1 MITKEWFK
9 YHSFFICIFA
19 NNFID
24 MINQVYTTVLAIINK
39 DNRGYVSPLEFNL
52 YAELAQMSLFE
63 ELFHKY
69 AKSIV
74 KQNARM
80 YHSEF
85 SDIPKHI
92 REVFDM
98 FVSEGDL
105 ARLSPGVYKFTPNDF
120 YRGIK
125 FEIINGSQ
133 DIFSNRIE
141 IEEVSKLEI
150 TKLLNNNLIAP
161 TIEYPVCISVD
172 GEYRVFPILDIT
184 IKLIGT
190 YIRKPKTPKWTYQNI
205 GGNPL
210 FNQSS
215 LDYQDFELPEQ
226 FFSDLVVKILGYAG
240 VEIREAD
247 IIQVSQGMEV
257 NNNNQEQL

>member
-1 MITKEWFK
+1 
-9 YHSFFICIFA
+9 
-19 NNFID
+19 

-39 DNRGYVSPLEFNL
+39 DNRGYVTPLEFNL

-69 AKSIV
+69 SKSIV

-92 REVFDM
+92 REVLDI
-98 FVSEGDL
+98 
-105 ARLSPGVYKFTPNDF
+105 FTNECGLNLISGIWYPNVNDF
-120 YRGIK
+120 YRLVKIDYNNK
-125 FEIINGSQ
+125 ELEEI
-133 DIFSNRIE
+133 
-141 IEEVSKLEI
+141 SKLDI
-150 TKLLNNNLIAP
+150 NKVLNNNLVSP
-161 TIEYPVCISVD
+161 TLQYPAYTSLNGGYRLYPTSVD
-172 GEYRVFPILDIT
+172 GKESLV
-184 IKLIGT
+184 T
-190 YIRKPKTPKWTYQNI
+190 YIRKPKNPKWTYQTVS
-205 GGNPL
+205 GNPL
-210 FNQSS
+210 FNPSA
-215 LDYQDFELPEQ
+215 LDYQDFELPESM
-226 FFSDLVVKILGYAG
+226 FSDLVIKILGYAG

>member
-1 MITKEWFK
+1 
-9 YHSFFICIFA
+9 
-19 NNFID
+19 

-69 AKSIV
+69 SKSIV

-92 REVFDM
+92 REVLDIFT
-98 FVSEGDL
+98 SETNLSLDTDL
-105 ARLSPGVYKFTPNDF
+105 WRPLATDF
-120 YRGIK
+120 YRAIK
-125 FEIINGSQ
+125 IDYNQNELEEI
-133 DIFSNRIE
+133 
-141 IEEVSKLEI
+141 SKLDI
-150 TKLLNNNLIAP
+150 NRVLNNNLIAP
-161 TIEYPVCISVD
+161 TLQYPAYISLNGGYRLYPTIID
-172 GEYRVFPILDIT
+172 GEDVIL
-184 IKLIGT
+184 T
-190 YIRKPKTPKWTYQNI
+190 YIRKPRQPKWTYQVV

-210 FNQSS
+210 YNPTAN
-215 LDYQDFELPEQ
+215 DYQDFELPESM
-226 FFSDLVVKILGYAG
+226 FNDLVLKILGYAG

-247 IIQVSQGMEV
+247 IIQLAQSVEASNT
-257 NNNNQEQL
+257 NNEQL

>member
-1 MITKEWFK
+1 
-9 YHSFFICIFA
+9 
-19 NNFID
+19 

-69 AKSIV
+69 SKSIV

-92 REVFDM
+92 REVIDIFT
-98 FVSEGDL
+98 SETGISYSNPDL
-105 ARLSPGVYKFTPNDF
+105 LWYPQANDF
-120 YRGIK
+120 YRHVFMYIK
-125 FEIINGSQ
+125 NGG
-133 DIFSNRIE
+133 DF
-141 IEEVSKLEI
+141 EEVSKMEI
-150 TKLLNNNLIAP
+150 NRVLNNNLIAP
-161 TIEYPVCISVD
+161 TLQYPVYISLN
-172 GEYRVFPILDIT
+172 GGYRLYPNT
-184 IKLIGT
+184 INGGNVSLT
-190 YIRKPKTPKWTYQNI
+190 YIRKPKQPKWTYQVV

-210 FNQSS
+210 YNPTATDF
-215 LDYQDFELPEQ
+215 QDFELPESM
-226 FFSDLVVKILGYAG
+226 FSDLVVKILGYAG

-247 IIQVSQGMEV
+247 IIQLAQATEAS
-257 NNNNQEQL
+257 NSNTEQL

>member
-1 MITKEWFK
+1 
-9 YHSFFICIFA
+9 
-19 NNFID
+19 

-39 DNRGYVSPLEFNL
+39 DNRGYVTPLEFNL

-92 REVFDM
+92 REVLDI
-98 FVSEGDL
+98 
-105 ARLSPGVYKFTPNDF
+105 FTNESALVDNSGILYPSATDF
-120 YRGIK
+120 YRLIK
-125 FEIINGSQ
+125 IDYNQTEV
-133 DIFSNRIE
+133 
-141 IEEVSKLEI
+141 EEVSKLEI
-150 TKLLNNNLIAP
+150 NRVLNNNLIQP
-161 TIEYPVCISVD
+161 TVQYPVCIAINGGYKVYPTTLTLSN
-172 GEYRVFPILDIT
+172 
-184 IKLIGT
+184 IKAT
-190 YIRKPKTPKWTYQNI
+190 YIRKPKQPNWTYQVI

-210 FNQSS
+210 FNPTAV
-215 LDYQDFELPEQ
+215 DYQDFELPGSM
-226 FFSDLVVKILGYAG
+226 FSDLVIKILGYAG

-247 IIQVSQGMEV
+247 IIQVSQGMEA

>member
-69 AKSIV
+69 SKSIV

-80 YHSEF
+80 YHSEY

-92 REVFDM
+92 REVIDVFTNECKLSQNL
-98 FVSEGDL
+98 VSL
-105 ARLSPGVYKFTPNDF
+105 LWYPNTTDF
-120 YRGIK
+120 YRLIK
-125 FEIINGSQ
+125 IDYLQKELEEI
-133 DIFSNRIE
+133 
-141 IEEVSKLEI
+141 SKLEVNRV
-150 TKLLNNNLIAP
+150 LNNNLIAP
-161 TIEYPVCISVD
+161 TLQYPAYISLN
-172 GEYRVFPILDIT
+172 GGYRLYPTT
-184 IKLIGT
+184 IVGANADVT
-190 YIRKPKTPKWTYQNI
+190 YIRKPKQPKWTYQVV

-210 FNQSS
+210 FNPTAT
-215 LDYQDFELPEQ
+215 DYQDFEFPESM
-226 FFSDLVVKILGYAG
+226 FNDLVVKILGYAG

>member
-1 MITKEWFK
+1 
-9 YHSFFICIFA
+9 
-19 NNFID
+19 

-69 AKSIV
+69 SKSIV

-92 REVFDM
+92 REVIDIFT
-98 FVSEGDL
+98 SETGISYSNTDL
-105 ARLSPGVYKFTPNDF
+105 LWYPQANDF
-120 YRGIK
+120 YRHVFMYIK
-125 FEIINGSQ
+125 NGG
-133 DIFSNRIE
+133 DF
-141 IEEVSKLEI
+141 EEVSKMEI
-150 TKLLNNNLIAP
+150 NRVLNNNLIAP
-161 TIEYPVCISVD
+161 TLQYPVYISLN
-172 GEYRVFPILDIT
+172 GGYRLYPNT
-184 IKLIGT
+184 INGGNVSLT
-190 YIRKPKTPKWTYQNI
+190 YIRKPKQPKWTYQVV

-210 FNQSS
+210 YNPTATDF
-215 LDYQDFELPEQ
+215 QDFELPESM
-226 FFSDLVVKILGYAG
+226 FSDLVVKILGYAG

-247 IIQVSQGMEV
+247 IIQLAQATEAS
-257 NNNNQEQL
+257 NSNTEQL

>member
-1 MITKEWFK
+1 
-9 YHSFFICIFA
+9 
-19 NNFID
+19 

-39 DNRGYVSPLEFNL
+39 DNRGYVTPLEFNL

-63 ELFHKY
+63 DLFHKY

-92 REVFDM
+92 REIIDIFT
-98 FVSEGDL
+98 SETGISYSSTNLLWYPQAD
-105 ARLSPGVYKFTPNDF
+105 DF
-120 YRGIK
+120 YRHVFMYVKGGND
-125 FEIINGSQ
+125 F
-133 DIFSNRIE
+133 
-141 IEEVSKLEI
+141 EEVSKMDI
-150 TKLLNNNLIAP
+150 NRILNNNLIAP
-161 TIEYPVCISVD
+161 TSQYPVYISLN
-172 GEYRVFPILDIT
+172 GGYRLYPTT
-184 IKLIGT
+184 INGANVSLI
-190 YIRKPKTPKWTYQNI
+190 YIRKPKQPNWTYQVI

-210 FNQSS
+210 FNPTAT
-215 LDYQDFELPEQ
+215 DYQDFELPESM
-226 FFSDLVVKILGYAG
+226 FSDLVIKILGYAG

-247 IIQVSQGMEV
+247 IIQVSQGMEA

>member
-1 MITKEWFK
+1 
-9 YHSFFICIFA
+9 
-19 NNFID
+19 

-69 AKSIV
+69 SKSIV

-80 YHSEF
+80 YHSEY

-92 REVFDM
+92 REVIDV
-98 FVSEGDL
+98 FVSE
-105 ARLSPGVYKFTPNDF
+105 AYLSLVLNSGNIYEYLVSDF

-125 FEIINGSQ
+125 IDRLSSGS
-133 DIFSNRIE
+133 DSFSGRKE
-141 IEEVSKLEI
+141 VEEVSKLEI

-161 TIEYPVCISVD
+161 TSEYPIYI
-172 GEYRVFPILDIT
+172 GINGKYRIFPIDSIS
-184 IKLIGT
+184 KVIGT
-190 YIRKPKTPKWTYQNI
+190 YIRKPKQPKWTYQVV

-210 FNQSS
+210 FNPTAT
-215 LDYQDFELPEQ
+215 DYQDFELPDSM
-226 FFSDLVVKILGYAG
+226 FNDLVVKILGYAG

>member
-1 MITKEWFK
+1 
-9 YHSFFICIFA
+9 
-19 NNFID
+19 

-69 AKSIV
+69 SKSIV

-92 REVFDM
+92 REVIDIFT
-98 FVSEGDL
+98 SETGISYSST
-105 ARLSPGVYKFTPNDF
+105 RLLWYPQANDF
-120 YRGIK
+120 YRHVFMYIK
-125 FEIINGSQ
+125 NGG
-133 DIFSNRIE
+133 DF
-141 IEEVSKLEI
+141 EEVSKMEI
-150 TKLLNNNLIAP
+150 NRVLNNNLIAP
-161 TIEYPVCISVD
+161 TLQYPVYISLN
-172 GEYRVFPILDIT
+172 GGYRLYPTT
-184 IKLIGT
+184 INGTNVSLT
-190 YIRKPKTPKWTYQNI
+190 YIRKPKQPKWTYQVV

-210 FNQSS
+210 YNPTATDF
-215 LDYQDFELPEQ
+215 QDFELPESM
-226 FFSDLVVKILGYAG
+226 FSDLVVKILGYAG

-247 IIQVSQGMEV
+247 IIQLAQATEAS
-257 NNNNQEQL
+257 NSNTEQL

>member
-1 MITKEWFK
+1 
-9 YHSFFICIFA
+9 
-19 NNFID
+19 

-39 DNRGYVSPLEFNL
+39 DNRGYVTPLEFNL

-92 REVFDM
+92 REVLDI
-98 FVSEGDL
+98 
-105 ARLSPGVYKFTPNDF
+105 FTNESALVDNSGILYPSATDF
-120 YRGIK
+120 YRLIK
-125 FEIINGSQ
+125 IDYNQTEV
-133 DIFSNRIE
+133 
-141 IEEVSKLEI
+141 EEVSKLEI
-150 TKLLNNNLIAP
+150 NRVLNNNLIQP
-161 TIEYPVCISVD
+161 TVQYPVCVAINGGYKVYPTTLTLSN
-172 GEYRVFPILDIT
+172 
-184 IKLIGT
+184 IKAT
-190 YIRKPKTPKWTYQNI
+190 YIRKPKQPNWTYQVI

-210 FNQSS
+210 FNPTAV
-215 LDYQDFELPEQ
+215 DYQDFEFPESM
-226 FFSDLVVKILGYAG
+226 FSDLVIKILGYAG

-247 IIQVSQGMEV
+247 IIQVSQGMEA

>member
-1 MITKEWFK
+1 
-9 YHSFFICIFA
+9 
-19 NNFID
+19 

-69 AKSIV
+69 SKSIV

-80 YHSEF
+80 YHSEY

-92 REVFDM
+92 REVIDVFTNECKLSQNL
-98 FVSEGDL
+98 VSL
-105 ARLSPGVYKFTPNDF
+105 LWYPNTTDF
-120 YRGIK
+120 YRLIK
-125 FEIINGSQ
+125 IDYLQKELEEI
-133 DIFSNRIE
+133 
-141 IEEVSKLEI
+141 SKLEVNRV
-150 TKLLNNNLIAP
+150 LNNNLIAP
-161 TIEYPVCISVD
+161 TLQYPAHISLSGGYRLYPETID
-172 GEYRVFPILDIT
+172 GKYCNV
-184 IKLIGT
+184 T
-190 YIRKPKTPKWTYQNI
+190 YIRKPKQPKWTYQVV

-210 FNQSS
+210 FNPTAT
-215 LDYQDFELPEQ
+215 DYQDFEFPESM
-226 FFSDLVVKILGYAG
+226 FNDLVVKILGYAG